1 MIGISSADLEWW
13 RPTISAFDK
22 DDAMHK
28 RIVVL
33 AMTVAAVVALVGGV
47 ASQGTAP
54 ERQVVT
60 RAADALGGRDRVM
73 SVKTLQ
79 IIGYGELAYFNGGG
93 NITGD
98 PAAPQKW
105 QKVLDYSRSIDLE
118 HWRTRVQQRL
128 KMDFVFASTTGQLG
142 LNRTNE
148 TLDGDIAYN
157 IGGGFLAAPQAGAPP
172 QPAGPAAARQRR
184 VELMA
189 HPLAIVRAAL
199 DPRTKLSNFRKQT
212 DLQLIDVTLQQ
223 GDTLTLAVNA
233 ASNLPAWVS
242 YVGPNANLGDV
253 TYRTAFAGYVPEKGI
268 QLPTGFATTIDFR
281 NVVQSKLYVDR
292 NIVDGSIDDLSAP
305 ASVRTPRPPQG
316 PPEGG
321 NANLNPMKVADHV
334 WFMNGNTFFE
344 FDDHFTMVEANRTD
358 AALQGILK
366 VVNALVPGKRVTQVI
381 QTHHHFDHS
390 VGLRAAVAEGL
401 TIISRRGNEGIFRE
415 MASRPARLFPDAL
428 GRNPKPL
435 TFIPVD
441 DHLKLKD
448 STNEIDIYH
457 IVGNYHMA
465 DGVIVHVPASNLL
478 VEADLTTQE
487 WDFNWWGDSLMNNIE
502 YRKIKVATNLAVHS
516 QKPYPLAEVVSAIER
531 QVRNTQAFCRR
542 AAEAQF
548 FQPGCPIQYNR
559 PLPAATN

>member
-1 MIGISSADLEWW
+1 M
-13 RPTISAFDK
+13 RN
-22 DDAMHK
+22 

-33 AMTVAAVVALVGGV
+33 PLIVGTTAALVIGLAG
-47 ASQGTAP
+47 QGTGP
-54 ERQVVT
+54 ERQLVT

-73 SVKTLQ
+73 AVKTLQ
-79 IIGYGELAYFNGGG
+79 MIGYGELAYFNGGG

-105 QKVLDYSRSIDLE
+105 QKVLEYTRTIDLE

-128 KMDFVFASTTGQLG
+128 KMDFVFASTAGQLG

-157 IGGGFLAAPQAGAPP
+157 IGGGFLATPQTGTPAP

-184 VELMA
+184 VELVA
-189 HPLAIVRAAL
+189 HPLTIVRAAL
-199 DPRTKLSNFRKQT
+199 DPRTKLANMRKQG
-212 DLQLIDVTLQQ
+212 DLQLVDVTLQQ

-233 ASNLPAWVS
+233 TSNLPAWVS
-242 YVGPNANLGDV
+242 YVGPNTNLGDV

-292 NIVDGSIDDLSAP
+292 NIVDGTIDDLSAP
-305 ASVRTPRPPQG
+305 ASVRSAPPQQG
-316 PPEGG
+316 AAVAG
-321 NANLNPMKVADHV
+321 NANLEPMKVADHV

-344 FDDHFTMVEANRTD
+344 FNDHITMVEANRTD
-358 AALQGILK
+358 AALQAILK

-415 MASRPARLFPDAL
+415 MVSRPATLFPDAL

-435 TFIPVD
+435 KFMPVD

-457 IVGNYHMA
+457 IIGNYHMA

-502 YRKIKVATNLAVHS
+502 YRKIKVDTNLAVHA
-516 QKPYPLAEVVSAIER
+516 QKPYPLSEVVSAIER

-559 PLPAATN
+559 PLPPVSK